1 MPADDPGPEWV
12 LLPLGVQTASDS
24 LADNTL
30 LLAARAAWPLG
41 LAYSRRELRRHGIDS
56 EEDRLATE
64 VWENVLRS
72 VSKTRNG
79 PDGHQTE
86 ISDLQAYLLGTFSHR
101 FNRALKK
108 ELRREKMM
116 FLVSSLRELD
126 AFSLTSRSSRQDDP
140 EAERYAKEILG
151 WMDHWS
157 RSVWVRREYGFSW
170 NQIGK
175 QEGLPDYVVMLR
187 FRRRMALLRLR
198 LLRLG

>member
-1 MPADDPGPEWV
+1 MPAADSGPEWV

-24 LADNTL
+24 LRDNTL
-30 LLAARAAWPLG
+30 LLAARAAWPLS

-79 PDGHQTE
+79 SDGHRTK

-126 AFSLTSRSSRQDDP
+126 AFSLTSRSSPQDDP
-140 EAERYAKEILG
+140 EAARYAKEILG
-151 WMDHWS
+151 WMDPWS
-157 RSVWVRREYGFSW
+157 RSVWVRREFGFSW

-175 QEGLPDYVVMLR
+175 QEGLADYVVMLR